1 MITIVRR
8 SKKRVSVFQWIL
20 ATALFTVSCTTDV
33 WNETEDDANA
43 ICFQAP
49 QTESRAAVEGSSL
62 PANSSFLV
70 WGGYDNNVTN
80 VFDGETV
87 SGFGGVWN
95 YEGGTRYW
103 IPGKTYSFYGV
114 YPKLENVSTITVDD
128 EGVFSILNF
137 NSSQS
142 VDLMTASSPTM
153 YGSSPETVK
162 LSFNHE
168 LAWVE
173 LIGMMDAA
181 SVAAIPGFKVEVTAV
196 SIYGMPVVAD
206 FVSGVWSSSQTPTDE
221 ITPFK
226 SISGDPVQLSETKET
241 SLLGDLLFVPQKITD
256 KFCISITYKVYSS
269 TNTNGSEITQTIPL
283 ATLGVEEWN
292 KSIHYQ
298 YRFTI
303 SDTEHILFDRPEVAP
318 WTDATGG
325 TIVVE

>member
-1 MITIVRR
+1 MKMNLRIIIGLLGCSIWT
-8 SKKRVSVFQWIL
+8 
-20 ATALFTVSCTTDV
+20 SCTTTAIDESKLSQTPITFGTLV
-33 WNETEDDANA
+33 SRSAVTDSKEMDD
-43 ICFQAP
+43 
-49 QTESRAAVEGSSL
+49 
-62 PANSSFLV
+62 FLV
-70 WGGYDNNVTN
+70 WGGYEGNNVFN
-80 VFDGETV
+80 GETV
-87 SGFGGVWN
+87 LKDANWG
-95 YEGGTRYW
+95 YTGGTRYW
-103 IPGKTYSFYGV
+103 IADKSYKFYAIHPKFASDTKTIAS
-114 YPKLENVSTITVDD
+114 VD
-128 EGVFSILNF
+128 GQGNFSVQNF

-173 LIGMMDAA
+173 LLGKMDAA
-181 SVAAIPGFKVEVTAV
+181 SVAAIAGFKVEVTAV